1 MPQETNLNIT
11 PYNDDFNTVD
21 NYYRVLFKPTNPVQ
35 GRELNNLQSILQN
48 QVEQFGNHIFKEG
61 SAVIA
66 GNCDYDKD
74 LSVIE
79 LQNSYNGLSVSAY
92 IPLLVGKTVKG
103 KKSGIRATVILA
115 QTQSESERGNASLY
129 IKYVSS
135 DTSTGTKELFS
146 DGEELFL
153 ETSSTETLSSG
164 DIVVFTAGE
173 TIAATIQSNC
183 NSIASSVTISDG
195 IYFIRGTFVNV
206 YKQILLLEQYSN
218 TASYKVGFFVSESII
233 TANDKIE
240 LVDNASG
247 FSNYTAPGADRFSIQ
262 LILTKYSTEEEK
274 PGNFVQLLEIKN
286 GVLISNQDVANY
298 NVLEQEFARR
308 TYDESGN
315 YYVNS
320 PVVSIS
326 ESLNDL
332 LGNNGVYEASEVT
345 YDGNTPSD
353 SLGIYQVSPLKAYVQ
368 GYEAKSI
375 SPKFIDFVKPR
386 TTKLL
391 ENQEL
396 VYYTGSTLTLN
407 RVYGT
412 PAIGIGTNYTLS
424 LRDSRV
430 GSSQLAAPGKE
441 IGLARV
447 YDFALE
453 SGSYTTSNPNL
464 NEWDISLFDV
474 QSYTEL
480 LLNQSLDNDVQ
491 YNVPCQIVGK
501 SSGASGFLRYD
512 SRNSGI
518 ITAYDIRGTFA
529 TGEKLVFNG
538 IENTRVSTAV
548 TTYSLNDV
556 KAIYGVV
563 GTAYTFTADVKQYP
577 STPINQVNITAFDP
591 STGISTVTRTTNTFV
606 GSIKVGNL
614 VAFTNPGISTSNYAR
629 VTAVGSKTLTITGV
643 TTVTGIC
650 EGRLPSTAINPSDF
664 TLLSSQ
670 LTKSQ
675 DNTLYTKLP
684 KQKVNNVSL
693 LGSNLIIRKQFEVNI
708 SSNAVGPIL
717 SDTNE
722 TFLPFDEERYV
733 LIREDGTTETLTSDK
748 FTYGS
753 SSITISGLG
762 SNSKA
767 KLIATLRKINVK
779 EKVKYKN
786 RIKTITIDKSKY
798 SASGIGNTTLNDGLI
813 YGNYPYGSRVQDA
826 DICLLEPDV
835 TKIYGV
841 FESSTINSPSLP
853 KVTLSSISGLTN
865 KTGDLLIGEKIIGSV
880 SKAVAIY
887 VQSVNDL
894 SINFVYLNSSAFTVN
909 ETITFQDTGVTANV
923 VSLDSGDSNITS
935 NFTFEP
941 GQKATIYDYSKL
953 IRKANAKEPAREI
966 TVVFESADYLTSDV
980 GDIVTVNSYSN
991 FDYCDL
997 PKVDEIS
1004 VSDIIDVR
1012 PRVSRYTVSANSRS
1026 PFEFLGRDFSSNSAN
1041 VKNVLASDESI
1052 NLDYSFYLPRID
1064 KIFLSKTSELQLAS
1078 GEPAELPQPPNQIEG
1093 SLEIATISLPAYL
1106 CDPEEADIQ
1115 LASHKRYRM
1124 EDIKNLED
1132 RISNLEYYTSLTLLE
1147 SDTSNL
1153 FIPDSS
1159 GLNRFKSGFFVDN
1172 FSNTVSQLKTTGVK
1186 NSIDLDNGE
1195 LRPCHYTTAVDLVI
1209 ASKSIIG
1216 LGSVAD
1222 SRIDLR
1228 YAADLIGSN
1237 VKKTGQLLTLDYDEV
1252 VEFSQPYSTRV
1263 DNVASYRNNT
1273 FSGTI
1278 VVYPSSDVWAD
1289 QVTVSTK
1296 TVSAASYSP
1305 STSQLAAVSFDQQIG
1320 FNPVLWNSVS
1330 SIWEKGNTLIKSEVI
1345 PYLRSRNIEFTAKRL
1360 KPLSRLYSY
1369 FDGRAMDKFIVPKL
1383 IQIQMTSGT
1392 FQIGETVIGTN
1403 SGSGAE
1409 IKFRVAKSNHKY
1421 GQYDSPSVTYSIN
1434 PYYPDSVISE
1444 DYSSTSTIINVDTY
1458 SLANMVQ
1465 GGFSGYI
1472 ESGMILKGQNTGAE
1486 AIISSDIKLIADNSG
1501 DIIGSLFIP
1510 NRNVQQNPSFESGTR
1525 VFRLTNSPTN
1535 SLVEGAATSFA
1546 EEKYYSSGRLN
1557 SIEENI
1563 VRVEP
1568 PQTPPPPT
1576 PSPVQSAPAPAQEVA
1591 TPAQEVAAPAP
1602 APEAVQ
1608 TQVSRPWQDGDI
1620 VVHGRNVTTSDEG
1633 QSLVDSINSKNGT
1646 SFSVGVLMDAIGL
1659 RRINTV
1665 SELQRINA
1673 IARQLYEG
1681 NPTYWSR

>member
-11 PYNDDFNTVD
+11 PYNDDFNPVD
-21 NYYRVLFKPTNPVQ
+21 SYYRVLFKPSNPVQ
-35 GRELNNLQSILQN
+35 ARELNNLQSILQN

-61 SAVIA
+61 SVVIP
-66 GNCDYDKD
+66 GNIDYDSD
-74 LSVIE
+74 LHVIE
-79 LQNSYNGLSVSAY
+79 LQNSYNGTSVSTY
-92 IPLLVGKTVKG
+92 IPLLVGKVIKG
-103 KKSGIRATVILA
+103 KSSGIRATVILF
-115 QTQSESERGNASLY
+115 QTQEDSERGNASLY
-129 IKYVSS
+129 IKYIGS
-135 DTSTGTKELFS
+135 DILTGTKELFS
-146 DGEELFL
+146 DAEELIL
-153 ETSSTETLSSG
+153 ESSSSETLSTG
-164 DIVVFTAGE
+164 EIVVFTAGE
-173 TIAATIQSNC
+173 TIAATILSNC

-195 IYFIRGTFVNV
+195 VYFIRGAFVNV
-206 YKQILLLEQYSN
+206 YRQTLILEQYSN
-218 TASYKVGFFVSESII
+218 TSSYKVGFFVSETIVTSD
-233 TANDKIE
+233 DKNE

-247 FSNYTAPGADRFSIQ
+247 FANYAAPGADRFSIQ
-262 LILTKYSTEEEK
+262 LILTKYSTDEEK
-274 PGNFVQLLEIKN
+274 PSNFVQLLEIRK
-286 GVLISNQDVANY
+286 GVLVSNQDVVNY

-308 TYDESGN
+308 TFDESGN

-320 PVVSIS
+320 PIVSIS

-332 LGNNGVYEASEVT
+332 LGNNGVYDATEVT
-345 YDGNTPSD
+345 YDGNAPSD
-353 SLGIYQVSPLKAYVQ
+353 NLGIYQVSPLKAYVQ
-368 GYEAKSI
+368 GYEAKTI
-375 SPKFIDFVKPR
+375 SPKFIDFKKPR

-391 ENQEL
+391 KNQEL

-412 PAIGIGTNYTLS
+412 PSIGIGTNYTLS

-430 GSSQLAAPGKE
+430 GSSQLTAPGKE

-453 SGSYTTSNPNL
+453 SGSYTTANPNL

-480 LLNQSLDNDVQ
+480 TLNQSLDNDVQ

-501 SSGASGFLRYD
+501 SSGATGFLRYD

-518 ITAYDIRGTFA
+518 VTAYDIRGTFA

-538 IENTRVSTAV
+538 IENTRVSTAI
-548 TTYSLNDV
+548 TSYSLNDV
-556 KAIYGVV
+556 KSVYGIV

-577 STPINQVNITAFDP
+577 STQINQVNITAFDP
-591 STGISTVTRTTNTFV
+591 STGISTVTRATNTFV
-606 GSIKVGNL
+606 GSVKVGNL
-614 VAFTNPGISTSNYAR
+614 VAFTTPGISTTNYAR
-629 VTAVGSKTLTITGV
+629 VITVGSKTLAITGV

-650 EGRLPSTAINPSDF
+650 EGRLPSTTINPSDF

-675 DNTLYTKLP
+675 DNTLYTELP
-684 KQKVNNVSL
+684 KEKVNNVSL
-693 LGSNLIIRKQFEVNI
+693 LGSNLIIRKQFDVNI
-708 SSNAVGPIL
+708 SSNAIGPIL

-748 FTYGS
+748 FTYGNGS
-753 SSITISGLG
+753 TSITISGLG
-762 SNSKA
+762 GNSKA

-786 RIKTITIDKSKY
+786 RIKTIIIDKSKY

-813 YGNYPYGSRVQDA
+813 YGNFPYGSRVQDT

-841 FESSTINSPSLP
+841 FESSTINPPSLP

-865 KTGDLLIGEKIIGSV
+865 KTGDLLVGEKIIGAV

-894 SINFVYLNSSAFTVN
+894 SINFVYLNSSTFIVN
-909 ETITFQDTGVTANV
+909 ESLTFQDTGVTANV
-923 VSLDSGDSNITS
+923 VSVDYGDSNITS

-953 IRKANAKEPAREI
+953 IRKSNAKEPTREL
-966 TVVFESADYLTSDV
+966 TVVFESADYLPSDV

-991 FDYCDL
+991 FDYCEL

-1012 PRVSRYTVSANSRS
+1012 PRVSRYNVTANSRS
-1026 PFEFLGRDFSSNSAN
+1026 PFEFLGRDFSNNSAN
-1041 VKNVLASDESI
+1041 VRNILASDESI

-1064 KIFLSKTSELQLAS
+1064 KIFLSKTGELQLAS
-1078 GEPAELPQPPNQIEG
+1078 GAPEELPQQPNQIEG
-1093 SLEIATISLPAYL
+1093 SLEIATIYLPAYL
-1106 CDPEEADIQ
+1106 CNPEDSDIQ

-1147 SDTSNL
+1147 NHTSNL

-1172 FSNTVSQLKTTGVK
+1172 FSNTISQLKNTIVK
-1186 NSIDLDNGE
+1186 NSIDLDTGE
-1195 LRPCHYTTAVDLVI
+1195 LRPCPYTTALDLVI
-1209 ASKSIIG
+1209 ATNSIVGIG
-1216 LGSVAD
+1216 TVAD

-1228 YAADLIGSN
+1228 YVADLIGSN

-1252 VEFSQPYSTRV
+1252 SEFSQPYSTRV

-1278 VVYPSSDVWAD
+1278 VIYPSSDVWAD

-1296 TVSAASYSP
+1296 TVSAANYSP
-1305 STSQLAAVSFDQQIG
+1305 SASQLAAVSYDQQIG
-1320 FNPVLWNSVS
+1320 FNPVLWNAVS
-1330 SIWEKGNTLIKSEVI
+1330 NIWQQGNTLVKSEVI

-1369 FDGRAMDKFIVPKL
+1369 FDGRAMDRFIVPKL

-1392 FQIGETVIGTN
+1392 FQVGETVIGTN
-1403 SGSGAE
+1403 STSGAA
-1409 IKFRVAKSNHKY
+1409 IKFRVAKNNHKY
-1421 GQYDSPSVTYSIN
+1421 GPYDSPTVTYSNN
-1434 PYYPDSVISE
+1434 PYSPDNVISSN
-1444 DYSSTSTIINVDTY
+1444 YSSTSTLINVDTY

-1472 ESGMILKGQNTGAE
+1472 SSGMVLKGQTTGAE
-1486 AIISSDIKLIADNSG
+1486 AIISSDIKLIADSSG
-1501 DIIGSLFIP
+1501 DVIGSLFIP
-1510 NRNVQQNPSFESGTR
+1510 NRNIQQNPSFESGTR
-1525 VFRLTNSPTN
+1525 VFRLTNSSTN
-1535 SLVEGAATSFA
+1535 SLIEGAATSFA

-1563 VRVEP
+1563 VRIEP
-1568 PQTPPPPT
+1568 PQSPPPPATEASPST
-1576 PSPVQSAPAPAQEVA
+1576 PEAIAAVPVA
-1591 TPAQEVAAPAP
+1591 T
-1602 APEAVQ
+1602 Q
-1608 TQVSRPWQDGDI
+1608 TQDSRPWQDGDI
-1620 VVHGRNVTTSDEG
+1620 VIRGGRRNISASAEG
-1633 QSLVDSINSKNGT
+1633 QRLVDSINAKNGT
-1646 SFSVGVLMDAIGL
+1646 SFNLNQLLNAAGI
-1659 RRINTV
+1659 RRLDSF
-1665 SELQRINA
+1665 SELQQMNA
-1673 IARQLYEG
+1673 AARRLTG
-1681 NPTYWSR
+1681 K

>member
-1 MPQETNLNIT
+1 MPQETNLNIN
-11 PYNDDFNTVD
+11 PYNDDFNTAD
-21 NYYRVLFKPTNPVQ
+21 NYYRVLFKPSNPVQ

-61 SAVIA
+61 SVVIP
-66 GNCDYDKD
+66 GNIDYDSD
-74 LSVIE
+74 ISVIE
-79 LQNSYNGLSVSAY
+79 LQNLYNGTSVSTY
-92 IPLLVGKTVKG
+92 IPLLVGKTIKG
-103 KKSGIRATVILA
+103 KISGIRATVILF
-115 QTQSESERGNASLY
+115 QTQKESERGNASLY
-129 IKYVSS
+129 IKYISS
-135 DTSTGTKELFS
+135 DTLTGTKELFS
-146 DGEELFL
+146 DGEELIL
-153 ETSSTETLSSG
+153 ETSSTETLSTG
-164 DIVVFTAGE
+164 EIVVFTAGE
-173 TIAATIQSNC
+173 TIAATIPSNC
-183 NSIASSVTISDG
+183 NSVASSVTVSDG
-195 IYFIRGTFVNV
+195 VYFIRGTFVNV
-206 YKQILLLEQYSN
+206 YKQTLLLEQYSN
-218 TASYKVGFFVSESII
+218 TSSCKVGFFVSETIVTSD
-233 TANDKIE
+233 DKIE
-240 LVDNASG
+240 LVDNANG
-247 FSNYTAPGADRFSIQ
+247 FPNYTAPGADRFSIQ
-262 LILTKYSTEEEK
+262 LILTKYSTDEEK
-274 PGNFVQLLEIKN
+274 PSNFVQLLEIRK
-286 GVLISNQDVANY
+286 GVLVSNQEVANY

-308 TYDESGN
+308 TFDESGN

-332 LGNNGVYEASEVT
+332 LGNNGVYDASEVT

-368 GYEAKSI
+368 GYEAKTI
-375 SPKFIDFVKPR
+375 SPRFIDFKKPR

-396 VYYTGSTLTLN
+396 VYYTGPTLTLN

-430 GSSQLAAPGKE
+430 GVSQLAAPGKE

-453 SGSYTTSNPNL
+453 SGSYTTANPNL

-480 LLNQSLDNDVQ
+480 TLNQSLDSNIQ
-491 YNVPCQIVGK
+491 YNIPCQIAGK
-501 SSGASGFLRYD
+501 SSGATGFLRYD

-518 ITAYDIRGTFA
+518 VTAYDIRGTFA
-529 TGEKLVFNG
+529 TGEKLIFNG
-538 IENTRVSTAV
+538 IENTRVSIAV
-548 TTYSLNDV
+548 TSYSLSDV
-556 KAIYGVV
+556 KAVYGVV
-563 GTAYTFTADVKQYP
+563 GAAYTFTADVKQY
-577 STPINQVNITAFDP
+577 SLTQINQVNIKSFNP
-591 STGISTVTRTTNTFV
+591 STGISTVTRTSNTFIGGV
-606 GSIKVGNL
+606 KVGNL
-614 VAFTNPGISTSNYAR
+614 VAFTTPGISTINYAR
-629 VTAVGSKTLTITGV
+629 VSAVGSKTLEITGV

-650 EGRLPSTAINPSDF
+650 EGGLPSVEINPSDF

-670 LTKSQ
+670 LAKSQ

-684 KQKVNNVSL
+684 KEKVHNVNL
-693 LGSNLIIRKQFEVNI
+693 LGSNLIIRKQFDVNI
-708 SSNAVGPIL
+708 TSNAVGPIL

-733 LIREDGTTETLTSDK
+733 LIREDGTTEPLTSDK

-753 SSITISGLG
+753 GSSSVTISGLG

-767 KLIATLRKINVK
+767 KLIATLRKVNVK

-798 SASGIGNTTLNDGLI
+798 VASGIGNTTLNDGLI
-813 YGNYPYGSRVQDA
+813 YGNFPYGSRVQDT

-835 TKIYGV
+835 TKIYGI
-841 FESSTINSPSLP
+841 FESSTVNPPSLP

-865 KTGDLLIGEKIIGSV
+865 KTGDLLIGEKIIGSE
-880 SKAVAIY
+880 SKAIAIY
-887 VQSVNDL
+887 VKSVNDL
-894 SINFVYLNSSAFTVN
+894 SINCVYLNSSTFIVS
-909 ETITFQDTGVTANV
+909 ETLTFQDTGVTANV
-923 VSLDSGDSNITS
+923 VSLDYGDSNITS

-953 IRKANAKEPAREI
+953 IRKSNAKEPTREI
-966 TVVFESADYLTSDV
+966 TVVFESAEYLASDV

-997 PKVDEIS
+997 PKVDDIS

-1012 PRVSRYTVSANSRS
+1012 PRVSRYIVSSGSRS
-1026 PFEFLGRDFSSNSAN
+1026 PFEFLGRDFSNNSAN
-1041 VKNVLASDESI
+1041 VKNILASDESI
-1052 NLDYSFYLPRID
+1052 NLDYSFYLKRID
-1064 KIFLSKTSELQLAS
+1064 KIFLSKTGVLQLAY
-1078 GEPAELPQPPNQIEG
+1078 GTPGELPQPPNQIEG

-1106 CDPEEADIQ
+1106 CTPEDSIIQ

-1124 EDIKNLED
+1124 KDIKNLED
-1132 RISNLEYYTSLTLLE
+1132 RISNIEYYTSLTLLE
-1147 SDTSNL
+1147 NQTSNL

-1172 FSNTVSQLKTTGVK
+1172 FSNTVSQLKTTTVK
-1186 NSIDLDNGE
+1186 NSIDLDTSE
-1195 LRPCHYTTAVDLVI
+1195 LRPCPYTTALDLVI
-1209 ASKSIIG
+1209 ATNSIVGIG
-1216 LGSVAD
+1216 TVAD

-1228 YAADLIGSN
+1228 YVTDLIGSN
-1237 VKKTGQLLTLDYDEV
+1237 VKKTGQLLTLDYDEI

-1278 VVYPSSDVWAD
+1278 VIYPSSDVWAD

-1296 TVSAASYSP
+1296 TVSAANYSP
-1305 STSQLAAVSFDQQIG
+1305 SASQLAAVSYDQQIG
-1320 FNPVLWNSVS
+1320 FNPVLWNAVS
-1330 SIWEKGNTLIKSEVI
+1330 NIWQQGNTLIKSEVI

-1360 KPLSRLYSY
+1360 KPLTRLYSY
-1369 FDGRAMDKFIVPKL
+1369 FDGRAVDKFIVPKL

-1392 FQIGETVIGTN
+1392 FQVGETVIGTN
-1403 SGSGAE
+1403 STSGVE

-1421 GQYDSPSVTYSIN
+1421 GPYDSPTVTYSIN
-1434 PYYPDSVISE
+1434 PYYPDNVIPSN
-1444 DYSSTSTIINVDTY
+1444 YSSTSTIINVDTY

-1472 ESGMILKGQNTGAE
+1472 LSGMILKGQTTGAE
-1486 AIISSDIKLIADNSG
+1486 AIISSDIKLVADNSG
-1501 DIIGSLFIP
+1501 DLIGSLFIP

-1525 VFRLTNSPTN
+1525 VFRLTNSSTN
-1535 SLVEGAATSFA
+1535 SLVEGSATSFA

-1563 VRVEP
+1563 VRIEP
-1568 PQTPPPPT
+1568 PQSPSAPPPT
-1576 PSPVQSAPAPAQEVA
+1576 NE
-1591 TPAQEVAAPAP
+1591 AAPQEPETVAP
-1602 APEAVQ
+1602 RPTATQ
-1608 TQVSRPWQDGDI
+1608 TQDSRPWQNGDI
-1620 VVHGRNVTTSDEG
+1620 IIRGGSRNISASAEG
-1633 QSLVDSINSKNGT
+1633 QRLVDSINAKNGT
-1646 SFSVGVLMDAIGL
+1646 AFNLNQLLNAAGIRRLDSF
-1659 RRINTV
+1659 
-1665 SELQRINA
+1665 SELQRMNEA
-1673 IARQLYEG
+1673 ARRLSG
-1681 NPTYWSR
+1681 K